1 MSKYGKFNYFSG
13 DRRVVPV
20 VDAWAMTH
28 DPDTVTAYQK
38 PTAIGVHT
46 DWTPGEDSEGEVFV
60 RLGLPSFS
68 ISLSPRE
75 ALALADRLYNVADF
89 IVNGSDTL
97 GA

>member
-13 DRRVVPV
+13 DRHAV
-20 VDAWAMTH
+20 W
-28 DPDTVTAYQK
+28 
-38 PTAIGVHT
+38 
-46 DWTPGEDSEGEVFV
+46 PGEDSEGEVFV
-60 RLGLPSFS
+60 RLELPSFS

-75 ALALADRLYNVADF
+75 ALALAEQLGSVADF